1 MEVIIGK
8 HKIPNKY
15 ICEELIRHNLKV
27 LETSNISIENIDIY
41 NILGQGYC
49 IDFKLCKD
57 DANAYYKGVL
67 EKDGEE
73 IVEFFRRTV
82 HKKHKQG
89 QKCQSIYC
97 YSGLFVRNNH
107 IALKVI
113 QYNRIYGVTFGN
125 TISES
130 EAIIPIELSIRG

>member
-1 MEVIIGK
+1 MEVVIGK
-8 HKIPNKY
+8 HKIPNRY
-15 ICEELIRHNLKV
+15 INEELIKHNLKV

-82 HKKHKQG
+82 HRKHKQG
-89 QKCQSIYC
+89 QKCLNIYC
-97 YSGLFVRNNH
+97 YSGLFVKNNR

-130 EAIIPIELSIRG
+130 ETIIPIELSIRG